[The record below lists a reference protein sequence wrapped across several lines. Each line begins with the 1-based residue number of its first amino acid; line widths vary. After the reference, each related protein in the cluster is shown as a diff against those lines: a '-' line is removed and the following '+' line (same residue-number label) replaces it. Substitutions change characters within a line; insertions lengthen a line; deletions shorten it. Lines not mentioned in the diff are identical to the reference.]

1 MLYIFIYTPAIF
13 IMHNIVHNYYP
24 YDHEFE
30 KKYKN
35 IIESFN
41 IINTFIVC
49 KYFYN
54 FLISCNNAYDFY
66 ETNTSVF
73 FAVQLLISQLIYE
86 TYYYFIVLKRK
97 DILVLAHHIYTI
109 GTLLLHLI
117 YPYNHYVLSMVS
129 LVEFSN
135 IFLSSSFIAKRNN
148 FNIYIIVLNEALLI
162 ISYTITRIIM
172 LFYILFYSII
182 NYQYINEYP
191 VIYLNGLMI
200 QSVIL
205 AMSTFWYGKILN
217 IFKKDYGKLE

>member
-54 FLISCNNAYDFY
+54 FLITCNNAYDFY

-205 AMSTFWYGKILN
+205 AMSTFWYDKILN

>member
-54 FLISCNNAYDFY
+54 FLITCNNAYDFY

-109 GTLLLHLI
+109 GTLLLH
-117 YPYNHYVLSMVS
+117 
-129 LVEFSN
+129 
-135 IFLSSSFIAKRNN
+135 
-148 FNIYIIVLNEALLI
+148 
-162 ISYTITRIIM
+162 
-172 LFYILFYSII
+172 
-182 NYQYINEYP
+182 
-191 VIYLNGLMI
+191 
-200 QSVIL
+200 
-205 AMSTFWYGKILN
+205 
-217 IFKKDYGKLE
+217 